1 MNQQTN
7 VPVVMTFS
15 GADATGGA
23 GIQADIEAL
32 ASMGCHTAAVITAL
46 TVQDTQRVMS
56 FTPVSASL
64 IVQQARAVLEDMPIA
79 AFKIGMV
86 GSVEN
91 VEALHSLIKDYPEL
105 PVVLDPVLA
114 SGAGD
119 PLSTN
124 AVRDALIDLLF
135 PLTTILTPNSIEA
148 RALAPAA
155 DTLNACGQE
164 LLDCGCE
171 YVLIS
176 GAHEATPSVVNTLYG
191 NHRVIES
198 FSWPRLPHHYHGSG
212 CTLAAATAGLLAQGS
227 DPVSAV
233 RNAQQYTWE
242 ALQHAYRLG
251 MGQHLPNRFFWGLTE
266 YNENNT
272 TEAE

>member
-32 ASMGCHTAAVITAL
+32 ASMGCHTASVITAL

-56 FTPVSASL
+56 FTPISAAL
-64 IVQQARAVLEDMPIA
+64 LVQQARAVLEDMPIT

-119 PLSTN
+119 PLSSH

-155 DTLNACGQE
+155 DTLDACGQE

-176 GAHEATPSVVNTLYG
+176 GTHESTPTVINTLYG
-191 NHRVIES
+191 NHRIIES
-198 FSWPRLPHHYHGSG
+198 FSWPRLPHSYHGSG
-212 CTLAAATAGLLAQGS
+212 CTLAAATAGLIAQGS
-227 DPVSAV
+227 DPISAV

-251 MGQHLPNRFFWGLTE
+251 MGQHLPNRFFWGLAEGNQGSETDTE
-266 YNENNT
+266 
-272 TEAE
+272 